1 MPKFA
6 TDGENLFAQI
16 SFQVK
21 YYKDICRR
29 RQDIESTLPSMMS
42 QQSCAALCFRTS
54 SNGYTFPAAITAR
67 LPCFQDSTN

>member
-21 YYKDICRR
+21 YYKDTRKRR
-29 RQDIESTLPSMMS
+29 RRRAHQLVAMLVFAHQLVAM
-42 QQSCAALCFRTS
+42 L
-54 SNGYTFPAAITAR
+54 AR
-67 LPCFQDSTN
+67 MRNRD